1 MKFNQLYK
9 TLIEALDPDV
19 EAAWA
24 RALPHLESPKTY
36 YTYTVEVSRGRYDVW
51 HKDTITAKTLE
62 EAQDKVLKTAQEE
75 MKSAWE
81 EDKES
86 AREDYDEDVDDD
98 LDPPYYEFIEKE
110 PILCKDMA
118 LVNTGEETV
127 ILISE
132 KPINT
137 RKAEAIEAAVK
148 TCYGL

>member
-36 YTYTVEVSRGRYDVW
+36 YTYTVEASRGHYDVW
-51 HKDTITAKTLE
+51 HKDRVTAKTLE
-62 EAQDKVLKTAQEE
+62 EAQDKVYNTAVEE
-75 MKSAWE
+75 HKEAWE

-86 AREDYDEDVDDD
+86 AKEDYDEDVDD
-98 LDPPYYEFIEKE
+98 LDPPYLEYIEKE
-110 PILCKDMA
+110 PIRCKDMA

-137 RKAEAIEAAVK
+137 RKAGVIEAAVNM
-148 TCYGL
+148 CYGF

>member
-1 MKFNQLYK
+1 MKFNELYK

-24 RALPHLESPKTY
+24 RALPHLEPPKTY
-36 YTYTVEVSRGRYDVW
+36 YTYTVEASRGHYDVW
-51 HKDTITAKTLE
+51 HKDTVTAKTLE
-62 EAQDKVLKTAQEE
+62 EAQDKVFKTAQEE

-86 AREDYDEDVDDD
+86 AREDYDEDVDD
-98 LDPPYYEFIEKE
+98 LEPPYYEFIEKQ

-118 LVNTGEETV
+118 LVNTGEETL

-132 KPINT
+132 KPINI
-137 RKAEAIEAAVK
+137 RKTGAIEAAVNM
-148 TCYGL
+148 CYGF